1 MFFLKTGNVL
11 SEKSIFNVNN
21 IEIETKN
28 YLKNNDEY
36 LNQAFIQGFNEL
48 TQRILLK
55 KDYIKLKKLTL
66 YKLIIALQIFSFF
79 AFLKILNMELMMK
92 IIHLPTIN

>member
-48 TQRILLK
+48 TKRILLK
-55 KDYIKLKKLTL
+55 KDYIM
-66 YKLIIALQIFSFF
+66 QIQRLRMNY
-79 AFLKILNMELMMK
+79 FLF
-92 IIHLPTIN
+92 

>member
-1 MFFLKTGNVL
+1 MIFIKYEIFNFYNFYNNVFLKTGNVL

-36 LNQAFIQGFNEL
+36 LNQAFIQVSMN
-48 TQRILLK
+48 
-55 KDYIKLKKLTL
+55 
-66 YKLIIALQIFSFF
+66 
-79 AFLKILNMELMMK
+79 
-92 IIHLPTIN
+92 